1 MRPRAVILL
10 ALFVLTGCARSPTLT
25 LHGLLP
31 PAAERVD
38 ATLAPEPEPLRVVI
52 LSTTVPQSIDRPQL
66 IVRRAD
72 AVVLVDDQRW
82 VEPLKRAIPRTLAH
96 YLSAELDP
104 AMVWSSSS
112 AAPSRPHA
120 RITLDVQRWESAP
133 GRSATVEMLW
143 TIRSASRELSG
154 RSYVESPVRAAGY
167 DELVAA
173 HREGLR
179 LVSRELAAGIRSLL
193 AQPQDRAAPLQR

>member
-1 MRPRAVILL
+1 MLL
-10 ALFVLTGCARSPTLT
+10 ALIVLTGCARSPAIT

-31 PAAERVD
+31 PAAGRVD
-38 ATLAPEPEPLRVVI
+38 ATRAAEAEPLRVVI

-72 AVVLVDDQRW
+72 ALVVVDDQRW

-112 AAPSRPHA
+112 AAPSRSHA
-120 RITLDVQRWESAP
+120 RITLDVARWESAP
-133 GRSATVEMLW
+133 GQSAIVEMLW
-143 TIRSASRELSG
+143 TIRSGSRERSG
-154 RSYVESPVRAAGY
+154 RSYVESPVPGAGY
-167 DELVAA
+167 GELVAA
-173 HREGLR
+173 HRDNLR
-179 LVSRELAAGIRSLL
+179 VVSRDLAAGLRSLL
-193 AQPQDRAAPLQR
+193 SQPQGDAAPSQH